1 MWRQWY
7 YQTCNEFGWYQTSN
21 QPGEEFG
28 GDNIAPLELSENYC
42 QDAYRGDEVR
52 SEILNKSHLHC
63 ISTNVLFILPSS
75 GATPA
80 WRPTWT

>member
-52 SEILNKSHLHC
+52 
-63 ISTNVLFILPSS
+63 
-75 GATPA
+75 
-80 WRPTWT
+80 

>member
-52 SEILNKSHLHC
+52 IMKK
-63 ISTNVLFILPSS
+63 TLFTYITFL
-75 GATPA
+75 
-80 WRPTWT
+80 